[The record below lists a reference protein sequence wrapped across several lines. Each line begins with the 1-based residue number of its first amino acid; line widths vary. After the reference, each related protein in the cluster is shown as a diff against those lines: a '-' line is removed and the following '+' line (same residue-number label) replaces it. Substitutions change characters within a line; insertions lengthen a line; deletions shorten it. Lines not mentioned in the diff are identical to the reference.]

1 MGDMNKSQQRIS
13 HLVADVTNSTL
24 EGPQQLVEAFY
35 PELKRLAIA
44 RMRRQPTDHTWQ
56 PTELVN
62 ELYLELVKV
71 NALRPVKSK
80 DPRDKSAFFALAGQA
95 MHWLLV
101 RHSRRLSWRAEVEE
115 LPLTLPDS
123 SPGTHLLAELDTMLE
138 DLAAIDPRLRSVV
151 ELRVFEGLS
160 LEECG
165 ERLGC
170 SVSTMTRSWR
180 FAKRWLRDRLSS
192 AGSRTTMKVGD
203 R

>member
-1 MGDMNKSQQRIS
+1 MNKSQQRIS
-13 HLVADVTNSTL
+13 HLVADVTNNTL

-192 AGSRTTMKVGD
+192 AGSRTTMKAGD